1 MPSKKIVRY
10 LFLLSLGSIFAPKSK
25 NRLHPAKQNEIVLL
39 SPALFF
45 CSQII
50 VSMKRLIVFD
60 LDGTL
65 LNTIEDLAASTN
77 YALAQCGYPA
87 HDVDEYRYFVG
98 NGIDKLFERA
108 LPSEVRSAEEV
119 ARMRS
124 FFLPYYDAHN
134 AVHTKPY
141 AGIVELLGCL
151 QAERVA
157 MAVVSN
163 KYQAATVKLIA
174 TYFPDIH
181 FVAVLGQR
189 QGVAKK
195 PAPSAVN
202 EVLSLSGTA
211 RRDALYVGDSGVD
224 METARNAGIESVG
237 VTWGFRPEEELRQ
250 AGANHVVHT
259 PALLWQCVKG
269 KDCF

>member
-1 MPSKKIVRY
+1 
-10 LFLLSLGSIFAPKSK
+10 
-25 NRLHPAKQNEIVLL
+25 
-39 SPALFF
+39 
-45 CSQII
+45 
-50 VSMKRLIVFD
+50 MKRLVVFD

-141 AGIVELLGCL
+141 AGIVELLGRL

-195 PAPSAVN
+195 PDPSAVN